1 MDREQ
6 QQLKMTVNV
15 IIVAASFGLLVL
27 GIFGYVSLQQKRL
40 MEARMSQQSSQ
51 NADSPVNLE
60 KAVDP
65 PSQFTATVSTNV
77 SPQSN

>member
-27 GIFGYVSLQQKRL
+27 GIFMYVSLQQKRL
-40 MEARMSQQSSQ
+40 MEARMSQQGSQ

-65 PSQFTATVSTNV
+65 QAQFTATVSTNL
-77 SPQSN
+77 SSQPN